1 MNSPHAGYLRCA
13 APKVRSLPKQQQS
26 NERFITFYKKG
37 QTNVQDREVK
47 RSILI
52 FFPVIIVVSIHPPY
66 RMIYSPITL
75 LKGWIPLE
83 HELLDTECS
92 KDYGGQD
99 FVADWTLSLSVMVN
113 KYIEHLPRNSK
124 TSTSQIHTRT
134 RKLGLKLIW
143 DDLSVSKNG
152 VHSPPKNIWV
162 VPTLTHYS
170 DIVSDIPSG
179 SMVYVCIYI
188 YMYIIAH
195 IYIYIIIY
203 I

>member
-1 MNSPHAGYLRCA
+1 MDTKNWGLEVKPYGWPHSAYKQSTGYEQSTGYLRCA

-26 NERFITFYKKG
+26 NERFITFYKQG

-47 RSILI
+47 WSILI
-52 FFPVIIVVSIHPPY
+52 SFCVIIVVSIHPPY

-83 HELLDTECS
+83 HESIDTECS
-92 KDYGGQD
+92 KDRGGQD

-134 RKLGLKLIW
+134 RKLGWKLIW

-152 VHSPPKNIWV
+152 VHSPPKKIELSQPWR
-162 VPTLTHYS
+162 TILT
-170 DIVSDIPSG
+170 
-179 SMVYVCIYI
+179 
-188 YMYIIAH
+188 
-195 IYIYIIIY
+195 
-203 I
+203 